1 MERVNANEME
11 YRKGRSGPKYLFR
24 GPRIDWGLIRF
35 QPGETLGKHLH
46 EQVEETFHF
55 TSGTGV
61 IEVDGVEYEIRPRDA
76 FRIEPGETHDIINT
90 GEVALDGVF
99 IKHCYLPQDKVSVN
113 D

>member
-35 QPGETLGKHLH
+35 LPGESLGKHLH
-46 EQVEETFHF
+46 ERLEETFYF

-61 IEVDGVEYEIRPRDA
+61 IEVNGVQYDIGPGDA
-76 FRIEPGETHDIINT
+76 FRIEPDETHDIVNT
-90 GEVALDGVF
+90 GDGALDGVF
-99 IKHCYLPQDKVSVN
+99 IKHCYLPDDKVNVSA
-113 D
+113 